1 MPCPAHPYHHL
12 KYTDLHI
19 NLQRQEFQAGLE
31 GGKDS
36 WEKKK
41 IERGGSCCSIWKSHY
56 VGSPQLHLVLA
67 SALIS

>member
-41 IERGGSCCSIWKSHY
+41 LKEEG
-56 VGSPQLHLVLA
+56 LAVLYGNHTMWE
-67 SALIS
+67 ALDFI